1 MTYSCNGSITFE
13 LIVMIF
19 AFWNEDS
26 MAGSIY
32 DIYYK
37 QGNKGKYLVCINAKL

>member
-1 MTYSCNGSITFE
+1 
-13 LIVMIF
+13 
-19 AFWNEDS
+19 